1 MMNTDQLRTTLEQLP
16 LSERVQM
23 LEALESSVTTEYEQ
37 LATISLREDIRLVE
51 QRLAELDAG
60 QIESLPW
67 DEVRRRVFGR

>member
-1 MMNTDQLRTTLEQLP
+1 MMNTEQLRTTLEQLP

-67 DEVRRRVFGR
+67 DEVRRHVFGQ

>member
-23 LEALESSVTTEYEQ
+23 LEALELSVSTEYEQ

-67 DEVRRRVFGR
+67 DEVRRHVFGQ

>member
-67 DEVRRRVFGR
+67 DEVRRHVFGQ

>member
-1 MMNTDQLRTTLEQLP
+1 MMNTEQLRTTLEQLP

-23 LEALESSVTTEYEQ
+23 LEALESSVSTEYEQ
-37 LATISLREDIRLVE
+37 LATQSLREDIRLVE

-67 DEVRRRVFGR
+67 DEVRRHVFGQ

>member
-1 MMNTDQLRTTLEQLP
+1 MMNTEQLRTTLEQLP

-23 LEALESSVTTEYEQ
+23 LEALESSVSTEYEQ
-37 LATISLREDIRLVE
+37 LATQSLREDIRLVE

-67 DEVRRRVFGR
+67 DEVRRRVFGQ